1 MSLEVLNRM
10 LRKIR
15 SLVSSYDERF
25 FAWLEGK
32 STTGS
37 KPAGKSLA
45 GSETRTD
52 KSSRSFYSSSNKME
66 IPDPWD

>member
-1 MSLEVLNRM
+1 M

-32 STTGS
+32 GTSGS
-37 KPAGKSLA
+37 KREHTPREDRDG
-45 GSETRTD
+45 RTQVSQRGVGP
-52 KSSRSFYSSSNKME
+52 KRHAPQV
-66 IPDPWD
+66 PDPWD

>member
-1 MSLEVLNRM
+1 M
-10 LRKIR
+10 LKKIR

-37 KPAGKSLA
+37 KRDHQ
-45 GSETRTD
+45 T
-52 KSSRSFYSSSNKME
+52 SRGDHEGTTVSKRGVVPKRNVLQ

>member
-1 MSLEVLNRM
+1 M
-10 LRKIR
+10 LRRIR

-32 STTGS
+32 STPRS
-37 KPAGKSLA
+37 KCDHQTSRGDH
-45 GSETRTD
+45 ERT
-52 KSSRSFYSSSNKME
+52 KVSKRGVVPKRNVLE